1 MGASVFPMGVTKYD
15 PEKAWSGYTLMP
27 VNGVGAVLIDMNGNV
42 VRTWTDLQG
51 FPNKLLPG
59 GQVLGSLGRRE
70 NQYGYQDMSDLTQV
84 DWDGNIVWSFNKKE
98 QLKDGDKEYWLARQ
112 HHDYQRE
119 GNPVGYYVPGMECR
133 IDGGNTLILCH
144 EDKYKKN
151 ISDKR
156 LLDDCFIEVDW
167 EGNILWKW
175 CVSDHFRELDFDET
189 AKNVL
194 FRNPNYHPNGG
205 GQSDRMHIIPSNQP
219 NAILALQILSPTIF
233 LSGILGVYRGYFQA
247 YRNMM
252 PTSIS
257 QILEQIFNAA
267 VSLIAAWMFI
277 RYFADGSDGSVAKW
291 GAAGSTVGTTAG
303 VVIAL
308 LFMLMV
314 YGVNRRAIRRR
325 VDRDRVHKEES
336 YGEILRLIILIVSP
350 IILSSFIYNINGY
363 LNGVLYS
370 EIMGKHGVD
379 ADTISM
385 LYAEYAT
392 YFMSIINIPL
402 TLSSAAPTSMIPE
415 VSALYATGDIDET
428 RRRVDQTVQLSM
440 FISIPCAVG
449 LAVLAQPIVSL
460 LFHGTNG
467 VAGQLLM
474 MGSFTILLN
483 GMSNISNGVLQGIG
497 KPKIPMI
504 TAAVALVVDVVVVVV
519 LLMFTNLGIYA
530 LLVAMIVYAIV
541 VCVLNDFFMKK
552 YLDYKNPWKAA
563 YVSPIV
569 ASAVMGVV
577 AAGVYYGLHVL
588 LPSNIICLGVA
599 IILAA
604 MAYFLVYILVDKT
617 ASERLSR
624 MPGGAYLVRIAQKI
638 RR

>member
-1 MGASVFPMGVTKYD
+1 MNQKNNLVKNASF
-15 PEKAWSGYTLMP
+15 LMIAAMISK
-27 VNGVGAVLIDMNGNV
+27 VIG
-42 VRTWTDLQG
+42 
-51 FPNKLLPG
+51 LLYKSP
-59 GQVLGSLGRRE
+59 LSNIIGSLGM
-70 NQYGYQDMSDLTQV
+70 GYTSLAQNAYMILLM
-84 DWDGNIVWSFNKKE
+84 IASFSIPQAVSKLISE
-98 QLKDGDKEYWLARQ
+98 RIALKDYRNAHKFFKGAMIYAMVI
-112 HHDYQRE
+112 
-119 GNPVGYYVPGMECR
+119 GGVVG
-133 IDGGNTLILCH
+133 
-144 EDKYKKN
+144 
-151 ISDKR
+151 
-156 LLDDCFIEVDW
+156 
-167 EGNILWKW
+167 
-175 CVSDHFRELDFDET
+175 
-189 AKNVL
+189 L
-194 FRNPNYHPNGG
+194 FCLFGAG
-205 GQSDRMHIIPSNQP
+205 LIIPQNQKD
-219 NAILALQILSPTIF
+219 AIPALQILAPTIF
-233 LSGILGVYRGYFQA
+233 LSGILGVFRGYFQA

-277 RYFADGSDGSVAKW
+277 KYFADGTDGSVAKW

-308 LFMLMV
+308 LFMLLV
-314 YGVNRRAIRRR
+314 YGVNRNAIKCR
-325 VDRDRVHKEES
+325 VRHDHYHDEES
-336 YGEILRLIILIVSP
+336 YGEILKLIILIVSP

-370 EIMGKHGVD
+370 EIMGKHGVN
-379 ADTISM
+379 ADMISM
-385 LYAEYAT
+385 MYAEYAT

-449 LAVLAQPIVSL
+449 LAVLAQPIVLL
-460 LFHGTNG
+460 LFGGTNG
-467 VAGQLLM
+467 VAGKLLM
-474 MGSFTILLN
+474 LGSFTILLN

-504 TAAVALVVDVVVVVV
+504 TAAVALVVDVIVVVA
-519 LLMFTNLGIYA
+519 LLMFTDLGIYA

-541 VCVLNDFFMKK
+541 VCVMNDFFMKK
-552 YLDYKNPWKAA
+552 YLEYKNPWKAA
-563 YVSPIV
+563 YVSPLI

-577 AAGVYYGLHVL
+577 AAGVYYGFHAI
-588 LPSNIICLGVA
+588 LPSNIICLGVS

-604 MAYFLVYILVDKT
+604 AAYFLVYILVDKT

-624 MPGGAYLVRIAQKI
+624 MPGGAYLVRIAQRI

>member
-1 MGASVFPMGVTKYD
+1 MNQKNNLVKNASFLMIAAMISKVIGLLYKSPLSSIVGNMGMGYISLAQNAYMILLMIASFSIPQ
-15 PEKAWSGYTLMP
+15 
-27 VNGVGAVLIDMNGNV
+27 AVSKLISERIALKDYKNA
-42 VRTWTDLQG
+42 QKI
-51 FPNKLLPG
+51 FH
-59 GQVLGSLGRRE
+59 GSLI
-70 NQYGYQDMSDLTQV
+70 YAA
-84 DWDGNIVWSFNKKE
+84 IVGGIVALVCLF
-98 QLKDGDKEYWLARQ
+98 GAR
-112 HHDYQRE
+112 
-119 GNPVGYYVPGMECR
+119 
-133 IDGGNTLILCH
+133 
-144 EDKYKKN
+144 
-151 ISDKR
+151 
-156 LLDDCFIEVDW
+156 F
-167 EGNILWKW
+167 
-175 CVSDHFRELDFDET
+175 
-189 AKNVL
+189 
-194 FRNPNYHPNGG
+194 
-205 GQSDRMHIIPSNQP
+205 IIPSNQP
-219 NAILALQILSPTIF
+219 NAVLALQILSPTIF

-277 RYFADGSDGSVAKW
+277 KYFADGSDGSVAKW

-308 LFMLMV
+308 LFMLLV
-314 YGVNRRAIRRR
+314 YGVNRRNIKRR
-325 VDRDRVHKEES
+325 VAGDRYHEAES
-336 YGEILRLIILIVSP
+336 YGEILKL

-370 EIMGKHGVD
+370 EIMGKHGMN

-460 LFHGTNG
+460 LFGGTNG
-467 VAGQLLM
+467 VAGKLLM
-474 MGSFTILLN
+474 LGSFTILLN

-497 KPKIPMI
+497 KPKIPMM
-504 TAAVALVVDVVVVVV
+504 TAAVALVVDVIAVVL
-519 LLMFTNLGIYA
+519 LLMFTDLGIYA
-530 LLVAMIVYAIV
+530 LLVAMIIYAIV
-541 VCVLNDFFMKK
+541 VCVMNDIFMKK
-552 YLDYKNPWKAA
+552 YLDYRNPWKTA
-563 YVSPIV
+563 YVSPII
-569 ASAVMGVV
+569 ASVVMGVV
-577 AAGVYYGLHVL
+577 AAGVYYGLHAIV
-588 LPSNIICLGVA
+588 PSNIICLGVS

-604 MAYFLVYILVDKT
+604 AAYFLVYVMVDKS
-617 ASERLSR
+617 AAERLLR
-624 MPGGAYLVRIAQKI
+624 IPGGTYLVRIADKFH
-638 RR
+638 R

>member
-1 MGASVFPMGVTKYD
+1 MNQKNNLVKNASFLMVAAMISKVIGLLYKSPLSSIVGNMGMGYISLAQNAYMILLMIASFSIPQ
-15 PEKAWSGYTLMP
+15 
-27 VNGVGAVLIDMNGNV
+27 AVSKLISERIALKDYKNA
-42 VRTWTDLQG
+42 QKI
-51 FPNKLLPG
+51 FH
-59 GQVLGSLGRRE
+59 GSLI
-70 NQYGYQDMSDLTQV
+70 YAA
-84 DWDGNIVWSFNKKE
+84 IVGGIVALVCLF
-98 QLKDGDKEYWLARQ
+98 GAR
-112 HHDYQRE
+112 
-119 GNPVGYYVPGMECR
+119 
-133 IDGGNTLILCH
+133 
-144 EDKYKKN
+144 
-151 ISDKR
+151 
-156 LLDDCFIEVDW
+156 F
-167 EGNILWKW
+167 
-175 CVSDHFRELDFDET
+175 
-189 AKNVL
+189 
-194 FRNPNYHPNGG
+194 
-205 GQSDRMHIIPSNQP
+205 IIPSNQP
-219 NAILALQILSPTIF
+219 NAVLALQILSPTIF

-277 RYFADGSDGSVAKW
+277 KYFADGTDGSVAKW

-308 LFMLMV
+308 LFMLLV
-314 YGVNRRAIRRR
+314 YGVNRNAIKRR
-325 VDRDRVHKEES
+325 VRHDHYHYHEEES
-336 YGEILRLIILIVSP
+336 YGEILKLIILIVSP

-370 EIMGKHGVD
+370 EIMGKHGVN
-379 ADTISM
+379 ADMISM
-385 LYAEYAT
+385 MYAEYAT

-460 LFHGTNG
+460 LFGGTNG
-467 VAGQLLM
+467 VAGKLLM
-474 MGSFTILLN
+474 LGSFTILLN

-504 TAAVALVVDVVVVVV
+504 TAAVALVVDVIVVVA
-519 LLMFTNLGIYA
+519 LLMFTDLGIYA

-541 VCVLNDFFMKK
+541 VCVMNDFFMKK
-552 YLDYKNPWKAA
+552 YLGYKNPWKAA
-563 YVSPIV
+563 YVSPLI

-577 AAGVYYGLHVL
+577 AAGVYYGFHAI
-588 LPSNIICLGVA
+588 LPSNIICLGVS

-604 MAYFLVYILVDKT
+604 AAYFLVYILVDKT

-624 MPGGAYLVRIAQKI
+624 MPGGAYLVRIAQRI

>member
-1 MGASVFPMGVTKYD
+1 MGQKNNLVKNASFLMIAAMISKVIGLLYKSPLSSIVGNMGM
-15 PEKAWSGYTLMP
+15 GYISLAQNAYMILLMIASFSIP
-27 VNGVGAVLIDMNGNV
+27 QAVSKLISERIALKDYKNA
-42 VRTWTDLQG
+42 QKI
-51 FPNKLLPG
+51 FH
-59 GQVLGSLGRRE
+59 GSLI
-70 NQYGYQDMSDLTQV
+70 YAA
-84 DWDGNIVWSFNKKE
+84 IVGGIVALVCLF
-98 QLKDGDKEYWLARQ
+98 GAR
-112 HHDYQRE
+112 
-119 GNPVGYYVPGMECR
+119 
-133 IDGGNTLILCH
+133 
-144 EDKYKKN
+144 
-151 ISDKR
+151 
-156 LLDDCFIEVDW
+156 F
-167 EGNILWKW
+167 
-175 CVSDHFRELDFDET
+175 
-189 AKNVL
+189 
-194 FRNPNYHPNGG
+194 
-205 GQSDRMHIIPSNQP
+205 IIPSNQP

-277 RYFADGSDGSVAKW
+277 RYFADGSDGSLAKW

-483 GMSNISNGVLQGIG
+483 GNTTHFTHLTSGTDTL
-497 KPKIPMI
+497 
-504 TAAVALVVDVVVVVV
+504 AVTLRSYKGRASVVV
-519 LLMFTNLGIYA
+519 LVRGCGEICGNVLKTWKLILLKLKSNCA
-530 LLVAMIVYAIV
+530 LCRSITLSLSDIDKGS
-541 VCVLNDFFMKK
+541 VLC
-552 YLDYKNPWKAA
+552 
-563 YVSPIV
+563 
-569 ASAVMGVV
+569 AVLEM
-577 AAGVYYGLHVL
+577 
-588 LPSNIICLGVA
+588 SCNICLWSLCSGTKGH
-599 IILAA
+599 II
-604 MAYFLVYILVDKT
+604 
-617 ASERLSR
+617 
-624 MPGGAYLVRIAQKI
+624 GYLITGCNDRFSVTV
-638 RR
+638 

>member
-1 MGASVFPMGVTKYD
+1 MNQKNNLVKNASFLMVAAMISKVIGLLYKSPLSSIVGNMGMGYISLAQNAYMILLMIASFSIPQ
-15 PEKAWSGYTLMP
+15 
-27 VNGVGAVLIDMNGNV
+27 AVSKLISERIALKDYKNA
-42 VRTWTDLQG
+42 QKI
-51 FPNKLLPG
+51 FH
-59 GQVLGSLGRRE
+59 GSLI
-70 NQYGYQDMSDLTQV
+70 YAA
-84 DWDGNIVWSFNKKE
+84 IVGGIVALVCLF
-98 QLKDGDKEYWLARQ
+98 GAR
-112 HHDYQRE
+112 
-119 GNPVGYYVPGMECR
+119 
-133 IDGGNTLILCH
+133 
-144 EDKYKKN
+144 
-151 ISDKR
+151 
-156 LLDDCFIEVDW
+156 F
-167 EGNILWKW
+167 
-175 CVSDHFRELDFDET
+175 
-189 AKNVL
+189 
-194 FRNPNYHPNGG
+194 
-205 GQSDRMHIIPSNQP
+205 IIPSNQP
-219 NAILALQILSPTIF
+219 NAVLALQILSPTIF

-277 RYFADGSDGSVAKW
+277 KYFADGTDGSVA
-291 GAAGSTVGTTAG
+291 
-303 VVIAL
+303 
-308 LFMLMV
+308 
-314 YGVNRRAIRRR
+314 
-325 VDRDRVHKEES
+325 
-336 YGEILRLIILIVSP
+336 

-370 EIMGKHGVD
+370 EIMGKHGVN
-379 ADTISM
+379 ADMISM
-385 LYAEYAT
+385 MYAEYAT

-449 LAVLAQPIVSL
+449 LAVLAQPIVLL
-460 LFHGTNG
+460 LFGGTNG
-467 VAGQLLM
+467 VAGKLLM
-474 MGSFTILLN
+474 LGSFTILLN

-504 TAAVALVVDVVVVVV
+504 TAAVALVVDVIVVVA
-519 LLMFTNLGIYA
+519 LLMFTDLGIYA

-541 VCVLNDFFMKK
+541 VCVMNDFFMKK
-552 YLDYKNPWKAA
+552 YLGYKNPWKAA
-563 YVSPIV
+563 YVSPLI

-577 AAGVYYGLHVL
+577 AAGVYYGFHAI
-588 LPSNIICLGVA
+588 LPSNIICLGVS

-604 MAYFLVYILVDKT
+604 AAYFLVYILVDKT

-624 MPGGAYLVRIAQKI
+624 MPGGAYLVRIAQRI